1 MPRKQRIFGE
11 QARSVALL
19 WQTPA
24 QRRRGPKPELSH
36 ERIVA
41 VAVAVADAH
50 GLEAVSMDRVARELG
65 FTAMS
70 LYRHVPGKREL
81 VDLMIDVGLGPPPPL
96 DGPPRAWRKKL
107 TRWAQ
112 ALWSVFH
119 AHPWSLEATG
129 RLRVMGPNELAW
141 LEAGLGALAPT
152 GLRPGERRAACLAL
166 LSQVRGMAQF
176 SVGNGHPPRHSL
188 GGAASLRSPIAP
200 ARGQRG
206 LSGAEWRAA
215 TAELMRDHGERYPN
229 LVATLSEHRPEP
241 EPLQLGLRCLLDGIE
256 RRIAR

>member
-1 MPRKQRIFGE
+1 MPAKKQVFGE

-19 WQTPA
+19 WGTSA
-24 QRRRGPKPELSH
+24 RRRRGPKPELSY

-50 GLEAVSMDRVARELG
+50 GLEAVSMERVARELG

-81 VDLMIDVGLGPPPPL
+81 VDLMIDVGLGPPPSL
-96 DGPPRAWRKKL
+96 EGSAHAWRKEL
-107 TRWAQ
+107 ERWAQ
-112 ALWSVFH
+112 ALWAVFH
-119 AHPWSLEATG
+119 QHPWSLDATG
-129 RLRVMGPNELAW
+129 HLRVMGPNELAW
-141 LEAGLGALAPT
+141 LEEGLHALAPT
-152 GLRPGERRAACLAL
+152 GLRPAERRAACLAV

-176 SVGNGHPPRHSL
+176 SIERQ
-188 GGAASLRSPIAP
+188 
-200 ARGQRG
+200 RGQRG

-229 LVATLSEHRPEP
+229 LGATLAESGSEPDS
-241 EPLQLGLRCLLDGIE
+241 LLFGLRCVLDGIE
-256 RRIAR
+256 GLIEARVRRRGRS